1 MASKGSIQDF
11 NIFNSLLEGVQII
24 SRDWKY
30 LFVNNAVLVHAKK
43 SWEELLG
50 RTMMEVYPGIENTT
64 MFRTLEEV
72 MQTRTPAR
80 MQNEFTYPDGS
91 QGTFELSI
99 QPWPDGI
106 LILSMDITPSKREA
120 S

>member
-1 MASKGSIQDF
+1 MPAKSTIEDF
-11 NIFNSLLEGVQII
+11 NIFNNLLEGVQII
-24 SRDWKY
+24 SREWKY
-30 LFVNNAVLVHAKK
+30 IFVNNAVLEHAKK

-50 RTMMEVYPGIENTT
+50 RTMMEVYPGIETT
-64 MFRTLEEV
+64 PMFSALEEV
-72 MQTRTPAR
+72 METRVPAR

-106 LILSMDITPSKREA
+106 LILSMDITASKK
-120 S
+120 